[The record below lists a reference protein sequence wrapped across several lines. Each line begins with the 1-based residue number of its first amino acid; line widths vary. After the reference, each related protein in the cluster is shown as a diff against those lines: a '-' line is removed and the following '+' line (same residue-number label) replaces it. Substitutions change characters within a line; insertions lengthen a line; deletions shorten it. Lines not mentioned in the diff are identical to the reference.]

1 MKRKLFSQLSQR
13 IFLLAALL
21 LVTLA
26 AAAVPAKPGLTRTIT
41 TADGI
46 SVVATLVGDEHG
58 HYWRGADGNAYLADA
73 ATGLFRVADK
83 QQLQAKAQARRS
95 RSDSR
100 RARRMA
106 PRRVGEVNGIFG
118 QKKGLIILVN
128 FTDASFK
135 KANNNAF
142 YQRIAN
148 EENFSYGDFKGSMYD
163 YFYAQSD
170 GQFQLTF
177 DVVGPVTVSQ
187 EYAYYGENN
196 SNGDDKHP
204 AAMVREA
211 LDLVNS
217 DVNFADYDWDGD
229 GEVDQVYV
237 VYAGKGEADGG
248 ASNTIWP
255 HEWTLSEARQYGDGR
270 GAVKLDG
277 VTIDTY
283 ACGPELDGLTG
294 TIAGIGTMCHEFSH
308 CLGYPDFY
316 DIDYSGGQGMFAWDL
331 MDMGSYNGDGFLPA
345 AYTSYERW
353 VAGWLTPIELSKTQ
367 AVTGMKPLTQG
378 GQSYVIYNQGHP
390 DEYFLL
396 ENRQQSGWDA
406 GIPGAGLLILH
417 VDYSASVWA
426 DNAPNDDPD
435 RQRMTWI
442 AADNKYQYKTV
453 DGEKR
458 YTEAGAANDPFPYG
472 KVNAFGRTTTPAAT
486 FYNKN
491 TDGTK
496 YLDSSVENIT
506 QNADGT
512 ISFQFRGAS
521 NIATPQFSPKAG
533 RYAEPQL
540 ISITCATDG
549 TTIYYTTDG
558 TTPTTASTV
567 FTEPFTVSETTV
579 VKAIAVSAA
588 DGEESAVATA
598 NFTIGESGSDPS
610 TKTFKRVTSTDDL
623 LSGMRYIIAC
633 ESEAKAAGVL
643 NNKYLHPWDVTVD
656 GDFIT
661 INDHVSVFILEG
673 DQEQGW
679 SFMNEKDKT
688 YLYVGGEKYLG
699 ESDSEYYWTLTDYS
713 DGVGMGDGTFNM
725 LYNAQKGSER
735 FNVYKSQPRASMI
748 RAHLFMESS
757 EGVTPQ
763 PVQPLIVADEA
774 LAFATTV
781 EQPQTLSFGVL
792 SEGLTEDISLTLTDD
807 NQVFALGATTIGKS
821 ASENGANV
829 RITFTPTAAG
839 TYTGTVTLTSAGA
852 EDVTIALTA
861 TATDGSTPE
870 PPVTDG
876 ACYELVT
883 DAATLAAGNQVL
895 IAYVDEEG
903 VYALGTTQK
912 TNNREATDDVV
923 LNDDGTLTPGTG
935 VQLITLEQEGTNFLF
950 NVGGGYLYAASSD
963 KNWLRT
969 QDEVTDDCLAQI
981 NVGAEGVAT
990 IQFQGSNTRNQ
1001 LRFNPNNGAPIF
1013 SCYASTSTVKALP
1026 SIYRLVK
1033 TDDTPTAIVQ
1043 TEKGADRA
1051 AAVYNLAG
1059 QRVARL
1065 QGAAKNAPRLPKGL
1079 YILNGH
1085 KVAVR

>member
-1 MKRKLFSQLSQR
+1 MKRKLFNQLSHR
-13 IFLLAALL
+13 MFLLAALL

-41 TADGI
+41 TADGT

-58 HYWRGADGNAYLADA
+58 HYWRGADGNVYLPDA

-83 QQLQAKAQARRS
+83 QQLQAKAQTRRS
-95 RSDSR
+95 RANSR
-100 RARRMA
+100 RARRLA

-135 KANNNAF
+135 KANNNAL

-148 EENFSYGDFKGSMYD
+148 EEGFSYGDFKGSMYD

-177 DVVGPVTVSQ
+177 DVVGPVTVKNKYS
-187 EYAYYGENN
+187 YYGQNDSEGN
-196 SNGDDKHP
+196 DLRP
-204 AAMVREA
+204 ATMVREA
-211 LDLVNS
+211 LDLANSEVNY
-217 DVNFADYDWDGD
+217 ADYDWDGD

-248 ASNTIWP
+248 AISTIWP
-255 HEWTLSEARQYGDGR
+255 HEWMLSEAQQYGDGQ
-270 GAVKLDG
+270 GKVKLDG

-316 DIDYSGGQGMFAWDL
+316 DTDYSGGQGMFTWDL

-442 AADNKYQYKTV
+442 AADNKYQTTKKN
-453 DGEKR
+453 GET
-458 YTEAGAANDPFPYG
+458 YFTEAGAANDPFPYG

-491 TDGTK
+491 IDGTK

-579 VKAIAVSAA
+579 VKAIAVSTA

-623 LSGMRYIIAC
+623 LSGMRYVIAC
-633 ESEAKAAGVL
+633 ESEAKAASAL
-643 NNKYLHPWDVTVD
+643 NNNYLHPWEVTVD

-661 INDHVSVFILEG
+661 INDHVAVFILEG

-688 YLYVGGEKYLG
+688 YLYATEAKKLA
-699 ESDSEYYWTLTDYS
+699 ESSNAYPWELTDQS
-713 DGVGMGDGTFNM
+713 GGVTMVFEGCGTM
-725 LYNAQKGSER
+725 TYNVNSPR
-735 FNVYKSQPRASMI
+735 FTVYTSQPSKSMI

-763 PVQPLIVADEA
+763 PVQPLIVADET
-774 LAFATTV
+774 LTFATTV
-781 EQPQTLSFGVL
+781 GQPQTLSFGVL
-792 SEGLTEDISLTLTDD
+792 SEGLTDDISLTLSDD
-807 NQVFALGATTIGKS
+807 NGVFALGATTIDKS

-852 EDVTIALTA
+852 EDVTIALSA

-912 TNNREATDDVV
+912 TNNREATDDIV

-950 NVGGGYLYAASSD
+950 NVGDGYLYAASSD

-981 NVGAEGVAT
+981 NVDAEGVAT

-1013 SCYASTSTVKALP
+1013 SCYASTSTVKAVP
-1026 SIYRLVK
+1026 GIYRLVK
-1033 TDDTPTAIVQ
+1033 ADATPTAIAQ
-1043 TEKGADRA
+1043 TETGADRV

-1065 QGAAKNAPRLPKGL
+1065 QGAAKTAPRLPKGL